1 MELLKEQLSSNPVF
15 LAIVIVLAI
24 LIVFAFLR
32 RLMKLAF
39 FVVLLL
45 ALYLGFLAWTGK
57 SVPTTPEA
65 LKESVKKQVEGVE
78 AAISKKVDEA
88 SEALKQKVRDT
99 VEEKIDSAF
108 RDSSGND

>member
-1 MELLKEQLSSNPVF
+1 MELLEEQLSSNPVF

-32 RLMKLAF
+32 RLLKLAF

-45 ALYLGFLAWTGK
+45 ALYLGFLAWTGRN
-57 SVPTTPEA
+57 VPTTPEA
-65 LKESVKKQVEGVE
+65 LKESVKKQVEGGKE
-78 AAISKKVDEA
+78 AIFRKVDEV
-88 SEALKQKVRDT
+88 SKTLKEKLRDT

-108 RDSSGND
+108 HHSSQND